1 MFSYNR
7 KIWSFY
13 KNFSA
18 THILK
23 HKCFQDILSKMVCQD
38 PSRDCYMSMCDHCKP
53 LAIALK
59 DEVIKVFNELEIEE
73 VRIDFVLMS
82 STLLASKVRC
92 SISVLENSSTSVV
105 LQSQTPLRVPGVRH
119 PLTEGMLGGAATSTE
134 GVPGDGAPST
144 RGGGGGGSGQC
155 CTLYRAVARGCCTLC

>member
-1 MFSYNR
+1 
-7 KIWSFY
+7 
-13 KNFSA
+13 
-18 THILK
+18 
-23 HKCFQDILSKMVCQD
+23 
-38 PSRDCYMSMCDHCKP
+38 MSMCDHCKP

-134 GVPGDGAPST
+134 GVPGGAAPHIK
-144 RGGGGGGSGQC
+144 RVPGGAAPL
-155 CTLYRAVARGCCTLC
+155 TLP

>member
-105 LQSQTPLRVPGVRH
+105 LRSPTPLRVPKWVPGGAAPSARECCSLCQGVLL
-119 PLTEGMLGGAATSTE
+119 PLLGGA
-134 GVPGDGAPST
+134 APST
-144 RGGGGGGSGQC
+144 RGVLHPLPG
-155 CTLYRAVARGCCTLC
+155 GCCNP

>member
-1 MFSYNR
+1 
-7 KIWSFY
+7 
-13 KNFSA
+13 
-18 THILK
+18 
-23 HKCFQDILSKMVCQD
+23 
-38 PSRDCYMSMCDHCKP
+38 MSMCDHCKP

-105 LQSQTPLRVPGVRH
+105 LQSRTPLR
-119 PLTEGMLGGAATSTE
+119 GMPGGAATSIE
-134 GVPGDGAPST
+134 EVPGMVHPLPGE
-144 RGGGGGGSGQC
+144 RGGW
-155 CTLYRAVARGCCTLC
+155 RGVLHPFPGVIR

>member
-105 LQSQTPLRVPGVRH
+105 LQSRTTLRAPKCVPGVRH
-119 PLTEGMLGGAATSTE
+119 PLTEGMPGGAATSIE
-134 GVPGDGAPST
+134 EVPGMVHPLLGE
-144 RGGGGGGSGQC
+144 RGGW
-155 CTLYRAVARGCCTLC
+155 RGVLHPFPGVIR